1 MSYGDDAADACA
13 DDGADG
19 DGDGGHD
26 GDGDVGQEDDSNAG
40 LIWVRDAAIV
50 SRELFAIA
58 PTARGPGPYSGL

>member
-1 MSYGDDAADACA
+1 MLRSWPFCVAQRHV
-13 DDGADG
+13 DG

-50 SRELFAIA
+50 SRKLFAIA
-58 PTARGPGPYSGL
+58 PTSRGPGPYSGL

>member
-1 MSYGDDAADACA
+1 MD
-13 DDGADG
+13 DDGDPI
-19 DGDGGHD
+19 HD

-50 SRELFAIA
+50 SGKLFAIA